1 MEVEKKA
8 EGISLTKT
16 LKHHNGGDMRMC
28 RCIHIRSSWSSAAAR
43 CGIEGAGWGPWL
55 QGFAAVAWLQAA
67 SPAPAT
73 THEAAKCGIEG
84 AGWGPWLQ
92 GFAAVAW
99 LQAASPAVAT
109 THADTSEDSEAPPT
123 PAPRR
128 PAQPAD
134 LAHLFSIGHDSL
146 MFEVWMDPT
155 TGILTFRLSRPE
167 ASSYKVLSETSVE
180 AIPLQQWCCLGLNV
194 KELVHKRKIH
204 IQVTVFVNGCEIETV
219 SLPLQG
225 ILVRK
230 IMPTMVLIGQYGGG
244 APWYLSDV
252 SVYRAPCLCRGGAL
266 RRAALGPLAPTSL
279 DAPVT
284 SSPAGALRVEKQF
297 PNYALVT
304 TPELLDRNVD
314 WDQVF
319 DMTPS
324 KAKELEDNILL
335 TFSASSPATMNLY
348 HQTVALPTVFA
359 GRVGSTA
366 SLLASSAAGIAVS
379 SGPSSSI
386 PEALNVTWTGA
397 PLPSQHRGVPPAVY
411 MLGGV
416 DVLLFMFARVV
427 ELDSTDEEQATALSI
442 LLQLCLVDQQ
452 LYCSLYCDEKLAM
465 LNTVLASNRCK
476 FTHHMLK
483 KLAMLNTV
491 LASNRCKLTH
501 HMLKQLYC
509 SLYCDEK
516 LAMLNTVLASN
527 RCKFT
532 HHMLK
537 SFLDAA
543 CNVPILTISGSRIV
557 VRSRTDVC
565 VREPCAIILCVRAA
579 KDMDQEEYRWEED
592 GRLARGSLWAL
603 LLSCV
608 CALLDEGA
616 PHRQH
621 NRARLERAELM
632 RHLLLACKE
641 RFLNSGLGPLDREC
655 SAALLRALRHLPS
668 SPPQPPHLALLTDV
682 LLLLHQWRHLPSSPP
697 QPPHLALLTDWRHL
711 PSLPPQPPHLAL
723 LTDASDTFVTHS
735 RANFYF
741 LLTSETQDTSENT
754 FLNFMSRRKSSRRG
768 KRKSGSTSNT
778 SRTRSTNSSIN
789 SEDILL
795 NENNVNVL
803 REMAQNREAHDNES
817 IKEDQ
822 ISVDS
827 TKQLKGFINLQI
839 KERRK
844 HNISS
849 TSVSENSDVTPE
861 DCMGAVAGATSQEA
875 DGVTSQGPEGVTS
888 HGPES
893 VTSQQPEGVTSPA
906 DGSTTAD
913 LMTSQA
919 VDGALSDYV
928 VIDVDDVTHTT
939 VEMYTS
945 GIFEQRRVRAG
956 AEGGWAVCEGILN
969 LLHDA
974 ITVMPESDLN
984 VAAAGPL
991 KPERLVVLGHHRNG
1005 GVRAALVRVLGA
1017 LQRRAPR
1024 RPPPLL
1030 NVHLADQ
1037 IALYPG
1043 TWDLATACAGLLTKC
1058 DVPLEDQLDDD
1069 IWLDLGEEAACSAAP
1084 LLAVLP
1090 RCLDDVP
1097 LAHNITLLIRRL
1109 IDKVSLK
1116 ALSEVAV
1123 VEVVVRS
1130 ITAVGSMPDQDF
1142 EGRELLLEDLYELLN
1157 KIALKALATQH
1168 NMQIV
1173 TEIHHMLTYIEASA
1187 CSPDPEDPEV
1197 ETPSSQ
1203 QAGQWAAARAAQCRL
1218 CVAQITYLDNE
1229 LSASGSAR
1237 QTNYFTSVLSSAVSL
1252 ATDGVP
1258 RTELQ
1263 ARRRAAVTKAVSLLV
1278 SRPTHLDLTSAERAL
1293 FELTFN
1299 MLLTAISE
1307 SVSARGKWWGGGL
1320 GAAEWTPDLHD
1331 LCFWAFGGANES
1343 VSARGKWWG
1352 GGSGAAEWTPDLHD
1366 LCFWAFGGAKA
1377 TRPLEPYVLRT
1388 LYQANEQTQLVAT
1401 PTDPAAQR
1409 KLAVYLL
1416 RVLQRIHLSN
1426 SALPASLLPLAI
1438 TDWARGWALATQ
1450 AALPDRL
1457 LAGLADNVVREEAVR
1472 LSRADRQR
1480 WTKAARPNRDSVAKV
1495 VFRHEALATKT
1506 TESAMLITRSVVD
1519 EQNAERKA
1527 FMEHLRRAQARTV
1540 AAAEAWQ
1547 RLLAD
1552 YTHELALWHDPASYP
1567 RSWALDSTEGA
1578 GRVRVRLRRAHCAL
1592 PPRFLQPDMRHK
1604 ADTLRQWAPLQ
1615 RVVGAMRALQ
1625 RGLVARLQLH
1635 ETVTLMARVRYVR
1648 ASRDQPGELLL
1659 SDREQFMNC
1668 YVVGAM
1674 RALQRGLVAR
1684 LQLHETVTLMAR
1696 VRYVTSIH
1704 FVPEDSEDELE
1715 VDEEGPKKREKYIS
1729 DAPEQLSWTL
1739 EQVRGVATRRWCLR
1753 EVAVEIFLYTGHAH
1767 LIAFDD
1773 PADRAAFLRALP
1785 STRWCLREVQVEIFL
1800 YTGHAH
1806 LIAFD
1811 DPADRAAFLRAL
1823 PSTRWCLREVQVE
1836 IFLYTGLAHLI
1847 AFDDPADRAAF
1858 LRALPSTRWCL
1869 REVQVEIFLY
1879 TGLAHLIAFD
1889 DPADRAAFLRALPRS
1904 EPDNLQESMNL
1915 WRQGL
1920 ITNWEYLMRLNG
1932 LAGRSYND
1940 LMQYPIFPFVIA
1952 DYTSRILDLNDPKS
1966 FRDFS
1971 KPMAV
1976 QNKKREQHYINTYN
1990 DLSVARREGCS
2001 SALSRRPHHYASLY
2015 SNSGAVLHYLVRVPP
2030 FTELFLNYQGL
2041 VCICSTGHHYA
2052 SLYSNSGA
2060 VLHYLVR
2067 VPPFTELFLNYQGLY
2082 LQHGAPLRLAL
2093 LQLGRRAALP
2103 GARAALHRA
2112 LPQLPG
2118 SVSAARG
2125 TTTPRSTPT
2134 RAPCCPTWCACR
2146 PSPSSS
2152 STARVCICSTGHH
2165 YASLYSNSGAVL
2177 HYLVRVP
2184 PFTELFLNYQGL
2196 YLQHGA
2202 PLRLALLQ
2210 LGRRAALPGA
2220 RAALHRALP
2229 QLPGSVSAARGTTT
2243 PRSTPTRAPC
2253 CTTWCACR
2261 PSPSSSS
2268 TTRVCICST
2277 GHHYASLYSNSGAVL
2292 HYLVRVPPFTELFL
2306 NYQGLYLQHGAPLR
2320 LALLQLG
2327 RRAALPGARTA
2338 LHRALPQLPGSVS
2351 AARGTTTPRSTPTR
2365 APCCTTWC
2373 ACRPSP
2379 SSSSTT
2385 RVCICSTGHHYA
2397 SLYSNSGAVLHYLVR
2412 VPPFT
2417 ELFLNYQGLYLQ
2429 HGAPLRLALLQ
2440 LGRRA
2445 ALPGARAA
2453 LHRALPQL
2461 PGSVSAAR
2469 GTTTPRSTP
2478 TRAPCCTTW
2487 CACRPSPSSSSTTR
2501 VCICSTG
2508 HHYASLYSNSGA
2520 VLHYLVRVP
2529 PFTELFLN
2537 YQGLY
2542 LQHGAPLRLAL
2553 LQLGRRAALPG
2564 ARAALHRALPQLPGS
2579 VSAARGTTTPRS
2591 TPTRAPCCTTW
2602 CACRPSPSSSSTTRV
2617 CICSTGHHYASLYSN
2632 SGAVLHY
2639 LVRVPPFTELF
2650 LNYQD
2655 NNFDMPDRTFHSLQ
2669 TTWRLITQDSPTD
2682 VKELIPELF
2691 FLPELFKNTE
2701 GLNLGVRQC
2710 GAAVDDVELPPWAAG
2725 DPRLFTLIHRQALES
2740 PIVTEQLP
2748 HWIDLV
2754 FGYKQTGQAAIDA
2767 INVFPACN
2775 SYQYFFHKLTS
2786 ALSQTYYGFDP
2797 SVLEDSLERTAAEAM
2812 VRTYGQAPRQLL
2824 RAPHAR
2830 PQPDLHP
2837 APPAEEVWSGVSGA
2851 RWGAYVGAPP
2861 SPPPR
2866 ATRRSLPDARSL
2878 QPLPAPRAAAA
2889 APRHACLL
2897 TSKGRSLPDA
2907 RSLQPLP
2914 DARSLQPLPAP
2925 RLGTRVLLLHL
2936 GSSLPD
2942 ARSLQPLPAPRA
2954 AAAAPRHACLVATPE
2969 SSSTCGSKVVRVARC
2984 PTRAACS
2991 RCPRRAP
2998 PPPRLGT
3005 RTNSTSNQQS
3015 GLGCMSAALL
3025 SWGHADRTL
3034 RLKRRDAR
3042 PEPVLTVPPHRHPAG
3057 GALSWGHADRTEPVL
3072 TVPPH
3077 RHITSVATCL
3087 SGACPV
3093 LVGDSSGRLMAL
3105 LDLGTVATRAQLLH
3119 AHTDAIVD
3127 INVCVRG
3134 GLVATASVDGLVVL
3148 WDLNKLTYIRTLPNR
3163 DMVPVTHV
3171 TISDTLCDVATVH
3184 DLTAPRAAVS
3194 TEKTDKSDVDD
3205 SDSYEKDNCNFSS
3218 LIRVHTCNATF
3229 VGSVKVVE
3237 KVTAVCYS
3245 NAPEGVSVNSIA
3257 AGLSTGGVRLYSS
3270 WDLRPV
3276 SYIPPV
3282 TAGLALISICYS
3294 CDGDVLFGITEGG
3307 GGVAWDAGR
3316 GRTPLR
3322 LLPAHALL

>member
-1 MEVEKKA
+1 MT
-8 EGISLTKT
+8 I
-16 LKHHNGGDMRMC
+16 D
-28 RCIHIRSSWSSAAAR
+28 
-43 CGIEGAGWGPWL
+43 
-55 QGFAAVAWLQAA
+55 F
-67 SPAPAT
+67 
-73 THEAAKCGIEG
+73 
-84 AGWGPWLQ
+84 
-92 GFAAVAW
+92 
-99 LQAASPAVAT
+99 
-109 THADTSEDSEAPPT
+109 
-123 PAPRR
+123 
-128 PAQPAD
+128 
-134 LAHLFSIGHDSL
+134 
-146 MFEVWMDPT
+146 
-155 TGILTFRLSRPE
+155 
-167 ASSYKVLSETSVE
+167 
-180 AIPLQQWCCLGLNV
+180 IPQ
-194 KELVHKRKIH
+194 
-204 IQVTVFVNGCEIETV
+204 
-219 SLPLQG
+219 
-225 ILVRK
+225 
-230 IMPTMVLIGQYGGG
+230 
-244 APWYLSDV
+244 
-252 SVYRAPCLCRGGAL
+252 
-266 RRAALGPLAPTSL
+266 
-279 DAPVT
+279 
-284 SSPAGALRVEKQF
+284 
-297 PNYALVT
+297 
-304 TPELLDRNVD
+304 
-314 WDQVF
+314 
-319 DMTPS
+319 
-324 KAKELEDNILL
+324 
-335 TFSASSPATMNLY
+335 
-348 HQTVALPTVFA
+348 
-359 GRVGSTA
+359 
-366 SLLASSAAGIAVS
+366 
-379 SGPSSSI
+379 
-386 PEALNVTWTGA
+386 
-397 PLPSQHRGVPPAVY
+397 
-411 MLGGV
+411 
-416 DVLLFMFARVV
+416 
-427 ELDSTDEEQATALSI
+427 
-442 LLQLCLVDQQ
+442 
-452 LYCSLYCDEKLAM
+452 
-465 LNTVLASNRCK
+465 
-476 FTHHMLK
+476 
-483 KLAMLNTV
+483 
-491 LASNRCKLTH
+491 
-501 HMLKQLYC
+501 
-509 SLYCDEK
+509 
-516 LAMLNTVLASN
+516 
-527 RCKFT
+527 
-532 HHMLK
+532 
-537 SFLDAA
+537 
-543 CNVPILTISGSRIV
+543 
-557 VRSRTDVC
+557 
-565 VREPCAIILCVRAA
+565 
-579 KDMDQEEYRWEED
+579 
-592 GRLARGSLWAL
+592 
-603 LLSCV
+603 
-608 CALLDEGA
+608 
-616 PHRQH
+616 
-621 NRARLERAELM
+621 
-632 RHLLLACKE
+632 
-641 RFLNSGLGPLDREC
+641 
-655 SAALLRALRHLPS
+655 
-668 SPPQPPHLALLTDV
+668 
-682 LLLLHQWRHLPSSPP
+682 
-697 QPPHLALLTDWRHL
+697 
-711 PSLPPQPPHLAL
+711 
-723 LTDASDTFVTHS
+723 ASDTFVTHS

-888 HGPES
+888 QGPES

-906 DGSTTAD
+906 DGSTTED

-1130 ITAVGSMPDQDF
+1130 IRAVGSMPDQDF

-1187 CSPDPEDPEV
+1187 CSSDPEDPEV

-1218 CVAQITYLDNE
+1218 CVAQITYLDSE

-1263 ARRRAAVTKAVSLLV
+1263 ARRRAAFTKAVSLLV

-1299 MLLTAISE
+1299 MLLTAIS
-1307 SVSARGKWWGGGL
+1307 
-1320 GAAEWTPDLHD
+1320 
-1331 LCFWAFGGANES
+1331 ES

-1388 LYQANEQTQLVAT
+1388 LYQANEQTQLAAT

-1426 SALPASLLPLAI
+1426 SALPAPLLPLAI

-1659 SDREQFMNC
+1659 SDR
-1668 YVVGAM
+1668 
-1674 RALQRGLVAR
+1674 
-1684 LQLHETVTLMAR
+1684 
-1696 VRYVTSIH
+1696 SIH

-1753 EVAVEIFLYTGHAH
+1753 EVAVEIFLYTGH
-1767 LIAFDD
+1767 
-1773 PADRAAFLRALP
+1773 
-1785 STRWCLREVQVEIFL
+1785 
-1800 YTGHAH
+1800 
-1806 LIAFD
+1806 
-1811 DPADRAAFLRAL
+1811 
-1823 PSTRWCLREVQVE
+1823 
-1836 IFLYTGLAHLI
+1836 
-1847 AFDDPADRAAF
+1847 
-1858 LRALPSTRWCL
+1858 
-1869 REVQVEIFLY
+1869 
-1879 TGLAHLIAFD
+1879 AHLIAFD

-2030 FTELFLNYQGL
+2030 FTELFLNYQDNNFDMPDR
-2041 VCICSTGHHYA
+2041 TFH
-2052 SLYSNSGA
+2052 SLQTTWRLITQDSPTD
-2060 VLHYLVR
+2060 VKELI
-2067 VPPFTELFLNYQGLY
+2067 PELFF
-2082 LQHGAPLRLAL
+2082 
-2093 LQLGRRAALP
+2093 LP
-2103 GARAALHRA
+2103 
-2112 LPQLPG
+2112 
-2118 SVSAARG
+2118 
-2125 TTTPRSTPT
+2125 
-2134 RAPCCPTWCACR
+2134 
-2146 PSPSSS
+2146 
-2152 STARVCICSTGHH
+2152 
-2165 YASLYSNSGAVL
+2165 
-2177 HYLVRVP
+2177 
-2184 PFTELFLNYQGL
+2184 ELFKN
-2196 YLQHGA
+2196 
-2202 PLRLALLQ
+2202 
-2210 LGRRAALPGA
+2210 
-2220 RAALHRALP
+2220 
-2229 QLPGSVSAARGTTT
+2229 
-2243 PRSTPTRAPC
+2243 
-2253 CTTWCACR
+2253 
-2261 PSPSSSS
+2261 
-2268 TTRVCICST
+2268 
-2277 GHHYASLYSNSGAVL
+2277 
-2292 HYLVRVPPFTELFL
+2292 TE
-2306 NYQGLYLQHGAPLR
+2306 
-2320 LALLQLG
+2320 
-2327 RRAALPGARTA
+2327 
-2338 LHRALPQLPGSVS
+2338 
-2351 AARGTTTPRSTPTR
+2351 
-2365 APCCTTWC
+2365 
-2373 ACRPSP
+2373 
-2379 SSSSTT
+2379 
-2385 RVCICSTGHHYA
+2385 
-2397 SLYSNSGAVLHYLVR
+2397 
-2412 VPPFT
+2412 
-2417 ELFLNYQGLYLQ
+2417 
-2429 HGAPLRLALLQ
+2429 
-2440 LGRRA
+2440 
-2445 ALPGARAA
+2445 
-2453 LHRALPQL
+2453 
-2461 PGSVSAAR
+2461 
-2469 GTTTPRSTP
+2469 
-2478 TRAPCCTTW
+2478 
-2487 CACRPSPSSSSTTR
+2487 
-2501 VCICSTG
+2501 
-2508 HHYASLYSNSGA
+2508 
-2520 VLHYLVRVP
+2520 
-2529 PFTELFLN
+2529 
-2537 YQGLY
+2537 
-2542 LQHGAPLRLAL
+2542 
-2553 LQLGRRAALPG
+2553 
-2564 ARAALHRALPQLPGS
+2564 
-2579 VSAARGTTTPRS
+2579 
-2591 TPTRAPCCTTW
+2591 
-2602 CACRPSPSSSSTTRV
+2602 
-2617 CICSTGHHYASLYSN
+2617 
-2632 SGAVLHY
+2632 
-2639 LVRVPPFTELF
+2639 
-2650 LNYQD
+2650 D

-2701 GLNLGVRQC
+2701 GNGSI
-2710 GAAVDDVELPPWAAG
+2710 E
-2725 DPRLFTLIHRQALES
+2725 
-2740 PIVTEQLP
+2740 
-2748 HWIDLV
+2748 
-2754 FGYKQTGQAAIDA
+2754 
-2767 INVFPACN
+2767 
-2775 SYQYFFHKLTS
+2775 
-2786 ALSQTYYGFDP
+2786 
-2797 SVLEDSLERTAAEAM
+2797 
-2812 VRTYGQAPRQLL
+2812 
-2824 RAPHAR
+2824 
-2830 PQPDLHP
+2830 
-2837 APPAEEVWSGVSGA
+2837 
-2851 RWGAYVGAPP
+2851 
-2861 SPPPR
+2861 
-2866 ATRRSLPDARSL
+2866 
-2878 QPLPAPRAAAA
+2878 
-2889 APRHACLL
+2889 ACL
-2897 TSKGRSLPDA
+2897 
-2907 RSLQPLP
+2907 
-2914 DARSLQPLPAP
+2914 
-2925 RLGTRVLLLHL
+2925 HL
-2936 GSSLPD
+2936 IYVDSEG
-2942 ARSLQPLPAPRA
+2942 
-2954 AAAAPRHACLVATPE
+2954 
-2969 SSSTCGSKVVRVARC
+2969 
-2984 PTRAACS
+2984 
-2991 RCPRRAP
+2991 
-2998 PPPRLGT
+2998 
-3005 RTNSTSNQQS
+3005 TNS
-3015 GLGCMSAALL
+3015 
-3025 SWGHADRTL
+3025 
-3034 RLKRRDAR
+3034 
-3042 PEPVLTVPPHRHPAG
+3042 
-3057 GALSWGHADRTEPVL
+3057 
-3072 TVPPH
+3072 
-3077 RHITSVATCL
+3077 
-3087 SGACPV
+3087 
-3093 LVGDSSGRLMAL
+3093 
-3105 LDLGTVATRAQLLH
+3105 
-3119 AHTDAIVD
+3119 
-3127 INVCVRG
+3127 
-3134 GLVATASVDGLVVL
+3134 
-3148 WDLNKLTYIRTLPNR
+3148 
-3163 DMVPVTHV
+3163 
-3171 TISDTLCDVATVH
+3171 
-3184 DLTAPRAAVS
+3184 
-3194 TEKTDKSDVDD
+3194 
-3205 SDSYEKDNCNFSS
+3205 NFSNVK
-3218 LIRVHTCNATF
+3218 LKTKYREKEIYEDTHRVEF
-3229 VGSVKVVE
+3229 
-3237 KVTAVCYS
+3237 
-3245 NAPEGVSVNSIA
+3245 
-3257 AGLSTGGVRLYSS
+3257 
-3270 WDLRPV
+3270 
-3276 SYIPPV
+3276 
-3282 TAGLALISICYS
+3282 
-3294 CDGDVLFGITEGG
+3294 
-3307 GGVAWDAGR
+3307 
-3316 GRTPLR
+3316 
-3322 LLPAHALL
+3322 